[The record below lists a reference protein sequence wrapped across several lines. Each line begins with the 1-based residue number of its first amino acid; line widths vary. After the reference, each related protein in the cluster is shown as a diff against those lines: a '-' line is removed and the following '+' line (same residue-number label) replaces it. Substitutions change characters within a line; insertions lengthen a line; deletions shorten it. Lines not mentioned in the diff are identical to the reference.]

1 MTAGERVYVITGS
14 HAQYRAWL
22 IDRRHR
28 VDDPGYA
35 YVRNE
40 VDLQGRRGL
49 HYILGYGAEA
59 RRDWAVLKGMLESLD
74 AVDDAAGPLAE
85 YAAFIATLADCTADC
100 PDDIHV
106 HPGGDIALPIMATIK
121 PLESRTKEA
130 P

>member
-59 RRDWAVLKGMLESLD
+59 RRDWAVLKGILESLD

-85 YAAFIATLADCTADC
+85 YAAFIATLADCTVDC
-100 PDDIHV
+100 PDDTHV
-106 HPGGDIALPIMATIK
+106 HPGGDIALPMMATIK

>member
-1 MTAGERVYVITGS
+1 MTARDRVYVITGS

-85 YAAFIATLADCTADC
+85 YAAFIATLADCTVDC
-100 PDDIHV
+100 PDDTHV
-106 HPGGDIALPIMATIK
+106 HPSGDIALPMMATIK